1 MKKKNREAA
10 QNVKRQKSLGL
21 YSDSACQTLGST
33 TPNPGRMV
41 RLFRVGSDQQTGQEA
56 HKTQKNKTKK
66 KINPSFLEK
75 RLDFGSDDAYPPF
88 FY

>member
-21 YSDSACQTLGST
+21 YSDYACQTLGST

-41 RLFRVGSDQQTGQEA
+41 RLFRVGSDQQTGQDA
-56 HKTQKNKTKK
+56 DKTPKK
-66 KINPSFLEK
+66 KK
-75 RLDFGSDDAYPPF
+75 
-88 FY
+88 